1 MMLRSVVSLI
11 AFVLLT
17 NTVFA
22 NPSVEKTELLAVVET
37 SCKTSCLK
45 QRAEEKYCTSYC
57 QCIRER
63 VSLKAKTS
71 DIYKILSEPN
81 TNKTLISQCSGL
93 TAIQFFSSSCLK
105 KCNGAPKC
113 SSYCACMENKIK
125 YKRKLSDIGN
135 FFIQLGEKQKA
146 ATSRLRRFETSCMR

>member
-1 MMLRSVVSLI
+1 MLRSVVCLI

-17 NTVFA
+17 NSVFA
-22 NPSVEKTELLAVVET
+22 NPSIEKTELLAVVEN

-45 QRAEEKYCTSYC
+45 QRAEEGYCTSYC

-63 VSLKAKTS
+63 VSFKAKTS
-71 DIYKILSEPN
+71 DVYKILSEPA
-81 TNKTLISQCSGL
+81 TNKALISQCSGF
-93 TAIQFFSSSCLK
+93 TAMQFFSSSCLK

-125 YKRKLSDIGN
+125 HKRKLSDIGD
-135 FFIQLGEKQKA
+135 FFIHLGEKQKA

>member
-11 AFVLLT
+11 VFVILT
-17 NTVFA
+17 DAVFA
-22 NPSVEKTELLAVVET
+22 NPSTEKTELLAVVET

-71 DIYKILSEPN
+71 DIYKILSAPE
-81 TNKTLISQCSGL
+81 TNKALISQCSGL
-93 TAIQFFSSSCLK
+93 TAIQFFSSSCLQ

-113 SSYCACMENKIK
+113 SSYCTCMENKIK
-125 YKRKLSDIGN
+125 HKRKLSDIGN
-135 FFIQLGEKQKA
+135 FFIQLGEKRKV
-146 ATSRLRRFETSCMR
+146 ATSRLRRFEASCMR